1 MTDTRY
7 ICSPL
12 HNKLLAT
19 WCTISAG
26 NHAYTRAYE
35 YSDMKKGGRE
45 VVEGATIR
53 SAPKQRPFD
62 DRLIVLGWFIQREAT
77 PRWSNSFFFSA
88 AADHWKIHE
97 FQTIEITFF
106 QRLEEIFRFRR
117 FIRVKCS

>member
-19 WCTISAG
+19 WRTISAG

-77 PRWSNSFFFSA
+77 PRWSNSFFFRSCRSLENSRVSNDR
-88 AADHWKIHE
+88 DHV
-97 FQTIEITFF
+97 FPTT
-106 QRLEEIFRFRR
+106 RR
-117 FIRVKCS
+117 NLSFSKVYSSEV